1 MRTGFT
7 AGLLGG
13 ALSAALALSAGMAAA
28 EPKYDQGASDTEI
41 KVGQSVALSGPA
53 SVFGTYSHAWKAYF
67 ERLNDQGGIN
77 GRKVN
82 LILLDN
88 AYSPPKAIEATR
100 KMVEEDGIL
109 AEVGTV
115 GTVPNVAT
123 QKYLNG
129 KGVPQLLISAGG
141 SRFNDPENYPW
152 TMSFYP
158 PFEMEGAIYGA
169 HVLQTNPDA
178 KIAVLYQHDDYG
190 KDYVK
195 GLRAALGDKADEMIV
210 AEASYQLTDPTV
222 FSQIT
227 SLKQSGADTFMQF
240 TTPKFAAQAIQRLDE
255 IGWHPVHYVASPST
269 SIKAV
274 LEPAGLDKSKDMM
287 TATFVKEPSDP
298 RWAGDADMKE
308 YMALMKEYLPNE
320 NPGNSLAVSGYIN
333 AAMFE
338 HVLRE
343 AGDNLTRENLM
354 KVATS
359 LDGVQVPMVVPGI
372 KLRNDAKDFNA
383 YKELQLRKFDG
394 TSWVPQGE
402 LISDPTAAA
411 MH

>member
-1 MRTGFT
+1 MRTGVMG
-7 AGLLGG
+7 AAAAAMLLT
-13 ALSAALALSAGMAAA
+13 AGMAAA
-28 EPKYDQGASDTEI
+28 EPKYDTGASDTEI
-41 KVGQSVALSGPA
+41 KVGQSVPLSGPA

-67 ERLNDQGGIN
+67 ERINDQGGIN
-77 GRKVN
+77 GRKIN

-88 AYSPPKAIEATR
+88 AYSPPKAVEQTR

-129 KGVPQLLISAGG
+129 KKVPQLLISAGG
-141 SRFNDPENYPW
+141 SRFNDPENFPW

-158 PFEMEGAIYGA
+158 PFEMEGAMYGV
-169 HVLQTNPDA
+169 HILKTNPDA
-178 KIAVLYQHDDYG
+178 RIAVLYQHDDYG
-190 KDYVK
+190 KDYLK
-195 GLRAALGDKADEMIV
+195 GLRNALGDKADSMIV
-210 AEASYQLTDPTV
+210 KEESYQLTDPTV

-227 SLKQSGADTFMQF
+227 ALKESGADTFLQF
-240 TTPKFAAQAIQRLDE
+240 TTPKFAAQAIRRLDE
-255 IGWHPVHYVASPST
+255 IDWHPVHYVASPST

-274 LEPAGLDKSKDMM
+274 LEPAGLDKSKGMM

-298 RWAGDADMKE
+298 IWANDEDMKQ
-308 YMALMKEYLPNE
+308 YQALMKQYLPNE

-359 LDGVQVPMVVPGI
+359 LDGVEIPMVVPGI
-372 KLRNDAKDFNA
+372 KLQNGPKN
-383 YKELQLRKFDG
+383 YNPYHQLQLRKFDG
-394 TSWVPQGE
+394 TSWVPEGE
-402 LISDPTAAA
+402 LLSEPA
-411 MH
+411 MN